1 MDVVPAPVAALV
13 LAGGRSTRLGRPK
26 QLLPLRGRP
35 VLQHVVDTAAAAGLA
50 PVLVVLG
57 YAADEVAAALRLPP
71 AARVVVNP
79 DHAAGQSTSLRAG
92 LGALEGADAP
102 ALVVLLG
109 DQPGVSVEA
118 IEAVVRCHARGL
130 GPIVQAAYDARPG
143 HPVLF
148 ARIAWSDL
156 ARVEG
161 DRGARD
167 LLATRPD
174 WVHAA
179 PVPGPPPPD
188 LDTWEDYERL
198 LEAEGSA

>member
-1 MDVVPAPVAALV
+1 MDVVTAPVAALV

-35 VLQHVVDTAAAAGLA
+35 VLQHVIDTAAAAGLA

-57 YAADEVAAALRLPP
+57 HAADEVAAALRLPP

-79 DHAAGQSTSLRAG
+79 DHAAGQSTSLRVG
-92 LGALEGADAP
+92 LRALEESDAP

-118 IEAVVRCHARGL
+118 IDAVVRCHSRGL
-130 GPIVQAAYDARPG
+130 GPVVQAAYDGRPG

-148 ARIAWSDL
+148 ARIAWPDL

-167 LLATRPD
+167 LLAARPD
-174 WVHAA
+174 RVHAA
-179 PVPGPPPPD
+179 RVPGPPPPD

-198 LEAEGSA
+198 LEAEGPR